1 MEREGK
7 VNTIGLNY
15 MVGYC
20 LTSMLSKRDRQLLL
34 ETKRLLEEILETE
47 EILADKK
54 LMFRLKK
61 SDEDVE
67 AGQILTL
74 DELKN
79 KLK

>member
-1 MEREGK
+1 MEGEGK
-7 VNTIGLNY
+7 VNTIEINY

-20 LTSMLSKRDRQLLL
+20 LTLILSKRDRQLLL

-79 KLK
+79 ELK

>member
-1 MEREGK
+1 M
-7 VNTIGLNY
+7 
-15 MVGYC
+15 
-20 LTSMLSKRDRQLLL
+20 TSILSKRDRQLLL

-79 KLK
+79 ELK